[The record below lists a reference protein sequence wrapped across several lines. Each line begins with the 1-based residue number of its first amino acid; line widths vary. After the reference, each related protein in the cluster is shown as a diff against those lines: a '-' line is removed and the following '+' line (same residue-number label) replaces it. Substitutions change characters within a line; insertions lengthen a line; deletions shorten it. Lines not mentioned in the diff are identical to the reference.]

1 MGKTKLPTRPDA
13 AIRRAKLAIQ
23 AFILNLDESKSETL
37 RTDAIEA
44 IENAKNHPDSN
55 RKQWEYEL
63 LIESNKAF
71 SKTVGSTNWYTLR
84 PTIQWSLTEMPD
96 WARSGEKEPPLFEMI
111 LGFPYTSSISSQ
123 SR

>member
-23 AFILNLDESKSETL
+23 AFHLNTDESKSETL

-44 IENAKNHPDSN
+44 IENAKIHPDSN

-63 LIESNKAF
+63 LIESNKTF
-71 SKTVGSTNWYTLR
+71 SNAVGSTNWYTLR

-96 WARSGEKEPPLFEMI
+96 WARSGEKDPPLLENI
-111 LGFPYTSSISSQ
+111 LGLPYARPVSYH